1 MVGGQSK
8 NPEEIR
14 KKAMEDPE
22 IRQILSDPALTH
34 ILEQM
39 SQDPKAVRE

>member
-1 MVGGQSK
+1 MIGGQAK

-22 IRQILSDPALTH
+22 IRQILSDPAMSM